1 MLDALLI
8 AGERLT
14 KVVSLTVVGVHTER
28 LGSGNR
34 PWDDRVAE
42 AVRRACSPPVIQEA
56 GRYRWF
62 ALHARW
68 FVHKTS
74 YRRDLDNL
82 RLKPVLDNLTVA
94 CFWPDDHVA
103 HVRAIYNEAC
113 TAAPSESER
122 LEVTV
127 YGVL

>member
-1 MLDALLI
+1 MLDSLLI
-8 AGERLT
+8 ADKRLT
-14 KVVSLTVVGVHTER
+14 KLVSLTVAGVHTEQA
-28 LGSGNR
+28 GSRNR
-34 PWDDRVAE
+34 AWDDRVAE
-42 AVRRACSPPVIQEA
+42 AVRRTCSAPVIQEA

-68 FVHKTS
+68 FVQETY

-113 TAAPSESER
+113 PAAPSESER

-127 YGVL
+127 YGVP

>member
-1 MLDALLI
+1 MLDSLLI

-14 KVVSLTVVGVHTER
+14 KLVSLTVAGVHTEK

-42 AVRRACSPPVIQEA
+42 SVRRACSAPVIAEA
-56 GRYRWF
+56 GRCRWF
-62 ALHARW
+62 ALNARW
-68 FVHKTS
+68 FVHETY

-94 CFWPDDHVA
+94 CVWPDDDVA

-113 TAAPSESER
+113 PAAPSESER

>member
-1 MLDALLI
+1 MLDSLLI
-8 AGERLT
+8 AGERMAKL
-14 KVVSLTVVGVHTER
+14 VSLTVAGVHTER

-34 PWDDRVAE
+34 SWDDRVAE
-42 AVRRACSPPVIQEA
+42 AVRRECSAPVIQEA

-68 FVHKTS
+68 FVHETY
-74 YRRDLDNL
+74 YRRDLDNF

-103 HVRAIYNEAC
+103 HVRAIYSEAC
-113 TAAPSESER
+113 PAAPSESER
-122 LEVTV
+122 LEVAV